1 LIFHLGDQPSASGST
16 LENRLVLISPRGF
29 AVYKGLINHLNKSF
43 GHK

>member
-1 LIFHLGDQPSASGST
+1 
-16 LENRLVLISPRGF
+16 LVLISPRGF